1 MGKLDISFNFRLLGN
16 EKTEFEVLSDEEKI
30 GLLKEMISDQCKK
43 PEDRKSMLGKHI
55 SELEGNTGE
64 RLTFTLDKSGRV
76 FRCWYGGFGGV
87 SKVEEHYHFDSCG
100 RGMLFHISCE
110 IGNIDLLLF
119 YIYRYSFVGRMVKW
133 TSEYGTMW
141 AGWH

>member
-1 MGKLDISFNFRLLGN
+1 MGKLHISFNFSLLGK
-16 EKTEFEVLSDEEKI
+16 EKAEFEILSDREKI
-30 GLLKEMISDQCKK
+30 ELLKEMISDQYKK
-43 PEDRKSMLGKHI
+43 PEERKSILGKHI
-55 SELEGNTGE
+55 SELKGKAGE

-76 FRCWYGGFGGV
+76 FRCWYGGFGSV
-87 SKVEEHYHFDSCG
+87 SKVEDHYHFDSCG

-110 IGNIDLLLF
+110 IENIGLLHS
-119 YIYRYSFVGRMVKW
+119 YVYHSFLERMIKW